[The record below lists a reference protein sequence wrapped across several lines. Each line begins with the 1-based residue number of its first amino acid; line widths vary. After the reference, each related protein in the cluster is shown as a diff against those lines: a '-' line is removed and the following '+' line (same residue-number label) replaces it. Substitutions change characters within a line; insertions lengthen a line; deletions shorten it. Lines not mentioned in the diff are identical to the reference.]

1 MSLID
6 LNNRNVSFEAERK
19 PIGTHDM
26 PVLPDS
32 YKIIPYIEA
41 NIQGRNFGRCD
52 DYFCPSYS

>member
-26 PVLPDS
+26 PDS
-32 YKIIPYIEA
+32 YKIISYIEA

>member
-26 PVLPDS
+26 PDS
-32 YKIIPYIEA
+32 YKIISYIEA
-41 NIQGRNFGRCD
+41 NIQGRNFCRCD